1 MRIGAM
7 LDYVTNDT
15 VCRSRML
22 LRYFGEKNEHQ
33 CGLCDTCIKFRNKK
47 KSISDKLSEKE
58 ISKSIYLILSEQPM
72 TPATLLENL
81 LIDKELLTKTIHQLL
96 NEGKIIAVNGML
108 QIKK

>member
-1 MRIGAM
+1 
-7 LDYVTNDT
+7 
-15 VCRSRML
+15 
-22 LRYFGEKNEHQ
+22 
-33 CGLCDTCIKFRNKK
+33 
-47 KSISDKLSEKE
+47 
-58 ISKSIYLILSEQPM
+58 M